1 MCTYALLMSDCKN
14 LVSYA
19 DSSNI
24 SPCIGHQRNY
34 KQKMIANYDGVM
46 GEGLAVRALRGTHD
60 TRNLRGGYPQSSNL
74 GITYT

>member
-1 MCTYALLMSDCKN
+1 MMDPYVHACAAMSDCKN

-46 GEGLAVRALRGTHD
+46 GEGRCGPESKL
-60 TRNLRGGYPQSSNL
+60 
-74 GITYT
+74 